1 MAATTTAPPVP
12 YPVHVDAVDRPA
24 VSRWLWLVKW
34 LLAIPHFIVLAFLW
48 AAFAVLSLV
57 ALVAI
62 LFTGRYPRAIFDFN
76 VGVLRWSWRVGYY
89 SYGALAT
96 DQYPPF
102 TLSEVPDYPAHLD
115 VDYPE
120 HLSRGL
126 VLVKWWLLA
135 IPHYI
140 VLSLFLGTGVWVA
153 WQGDDSQ
160 LVWGSGLVGILVLVA
175 AVVLAFTGSYPRPVY
190 DLLLGM
196 HRWALRVAAYVG
208 LMTDRYP
215 PFRLDQGPHEPAA
228 GLLMTQ
234 AASPLTTQAA
244 SPLMTQ
250 AASPPPHGSA
260 PAAPQQPPPVQAAVP
275 PGPPQATGWT
285 AGRVIAVVVGCVLI
299 LMSFGLLAG
308 GTAVLVADQVSRDDG
323 FVTTDV
329 ETLSTDGYAYVLGDV
344 LVVAPGP
351 DSEVLDDVLG
361 DVRVRTTSE
370 DPTTPVFVG
379 IARERDVDAYLAGV
393 ARTVPTEESF
403 TGRDVPGSA
412 PTTVPE
418 DAGIW
423 VESSVGTGEQEL
435 VVTPRAG
442 RWSLVVMNA
451 DASPGVSVTGDVGVT
466 VAWLTGAGI
475 ALLLVG
481 AAVLI
486 GGVVLVTVGLRRAS
500 SRPVT

>member
-1 MAATTTAPPVP
+1 MAATTTAPPPP

-34 LLAIPHFIVLAFLW
+34 LLALPHFIVLAFLW
-48 AAFAVLSLV
+48 VAFAVLSLV

-102 TLSEVPDYPAHLD
+102 TLAEVPDYPAHLE

-153 WQGDDSQ
+153 WQGDDSE

-190 DLLLGM
+190 DLLLGL

-215 PFRLDQGPHEPAA
+215 PFRLDQGPHEPEA

-234 AASPLTTQAA
+234 AAP
-244 SPLMTQ
+244 
-250 AASPPPHGSA
+250 PPPHGSA
-260 PAAPQQPPPVQAAVP
+260 PAPPQPPPAQAALP
-275 PGPPQATGWT
+275 PGPPHATGWT

-308 GTAVLVADQVSRDDG
+308 GAAVLVADQVSRDDG

-329 ETLSTDGYAYVLGDV
+329 ETLSSDGYAYVIGDV

-351 DSEVLDDVLG
+351 DSDVLDDVLG
-361 DVRVRTTSE
+361 DVRVRVAPEDATS
-370 DPTTPVFVG
+370 PVFVG
-379 IARERDVDAYLAGV
+379 IARDRDVDAYLAGV
-393 ARTVPTEESF
+393 ARTVPTDESF

-418 DAGIW
+418 DTGIW

-451 DASPGVSVTGDVGVT
+451 DASPGVTVTGDVGVT
-466 VAWLTGAGI
+466 LAWLTGAGI
-475 ALLLVG
+475 VLLLVG
-481 AAVLI
+481 TAVLV
-486 GGVVLVTVGLRRAS
+486 GGVALVVVGVRRAS
-500 SRPVT
+500 RPVA

>member
-1 MAATTTAPPVP
+1 MAATTTAPPPP

-48 AAFAVLSLV
+48 VAFAVLSLV

-102 TLSEVPDYPAHLD
+102 TLAEVPDYPAHLE

-190 DLLLGM
+190 DLLLGL

-208 LMTDRYP
+208 LMTDQYP
-215 PFRLDQGPHEPAA
+215 PFRLDQGPHEPEA

-234 AASPLTTQAA
+234 AT
-244 SPLMTQ
+244 
-250 AASPPPHGSA
+250 SPPPHGSA
-260 PAAPQQPPPVQAAVP
+260 PATSQPPPVQGAAP
-275 PGPPQATGWT
+275 PGPPHATGWT

-329 ETLSTDGYAYVLGDV
+329 ETLSTEGYAYVIGDV

-351 DSEVLDDVLG
+351 DSDVLDDVLG
-361 DVRVRTTSE
+361 DVRVRVTPV
-370 DPTTPVFVG
+370 DATTPVFVG
-379 IARERDVDAYLAGV
+379 IARDRDVDAYLAGV

-403 TGRDVPGSA
+403 RGRDVPGAA

-442 RWSLVVMNA
+442 RWSLVVMNP
-451 DASPGVSVTGDVGVT
+451 DASRGVTVTGDVGVT
-466 VAWLTGAGI
+466 LAWLTGAGI
-475 ALLLVG
+475 VLLLVG

-486 GGVVLVTVGLRRAS
+486 GGVALVTVGVRRAS
-500 SRPVT
+500 RPGS